1 MKLNLFSKIFIITF
15 VIFLSVLFIYMYEL
29 RESQKNSLLKN
40 IEIKANSLGDTITF
54 INSDNMII
62 DDEVKILESLLNYVT
77 LNKDIQNLVLSK
89 KDDYQLLVKPNGWS
103 QLENKLKEK
112 RLNNSIKK
120 SIFTDEIVYRHKY
133 PILFSG
139 IQWGFLYFELSVDE
153 YNEQLKEMNKQFS
166 ILILIMLISSF
177 FISYILARII
187 SKPIIKLNNISNLIS
202 KGDLSQRVD
211 IERKD
216 EIGTLA
222 NSFNN
227 MVENLEKSQNKLK
240 NYQLDLEKEVEERT
254 KELKELNDTLELRV
268 NSEITKRQEQEQLLI
283 QQSKL
288 ASMGEM
294 IGNIAHQWRQPLNA
308 LGLVVQNIKF
318 AYDFDELDDQF
329 MDTSIEKVNRL
340 TKNMSKTID
349 DFRNFFKP
357 NKEKIAFNLDKI
369 INETLELVDS
379 TFENHNIDIKKDIE
393 KDIKVFGFPN
403 EFLQTMLNIMNNA
416 KDAYIE
422 NNIVNGKLHLKVNK
436 STDFAHVTIRD
447 NAGGIPKDIRD
458 KIFDPY
464 FTTKEEGRGTGIG
477 LYMSKII
484 IEQNM
489 NGKLISE
496 SIENGTIFIISLP
509 LYKD

>member
-1 MKLNLFSKIFIITF
+1 M
-15 VIFLSVLFIYMYEL
+15 SVLSIYMYEL
-29 RESQKNSLLKN
+29 RESQKKSLENS

-77 LNKDIQNLVLSK
+77 LNKDIKALVLSK
-89 KDDYQLLVKPNGWS
+89 KGNYQLLVKHNNWQ
-103 QLENKLKEK
+103 QLENKLKKNKLENK
-112 RLNNSIKK
+112 IAKSSFRDKK
-120 SIFTDEIVYRHKY
+120 VYKYLY
-133 PILFSG
+133 PIVFSG
-139 IQWGFLYFELSVDE
+139 IEWGFLYFELSIDE
-153 YNEQLKEMNKQFS
+153 YNEQLEQVNKQFS
-166 ILILIMLISSF
+166 ILILFMLISSF

-187 SKPIIKLNNISNLIS
+187 SRPIIKLNHISNLIS
-202 KGDLSQRVD
+202 KGDLTQRAD
-211 IERKD
+211 IKRND

-222 NSFNN
+222 NTFNT
-227 MVENLEKSQNKLK
+227 MVENLENSQNKLK
-240 NYQLDLEKEVEERT
+240 NYQLDLEKEVAERT
-254 KELKELNDTLELRV
+254 KELKELNDTLEIRV
-268 NSEITKRQEQEQLLI
+268 NSEIRKRQEQEQLLI

-318 AYDFDELDDQF
+318 AYDFDELNDEF
-329 MDTSIEKVNRL
+329 MNNSIEKVNKL

-357 NKEKIAFNLDKI
+357 NKEKISFNLDKI
-369 INETLELVDS
+369 INETLDLVES
-379 TFENHNIDIKKDIE
+379 TFKNHNIGIE
-393 KDIKVFGFPN
+393 KEIDKDIKVFGFPN
-403 EFLQTMLNIMNNA
+403 EFLQTMLNIINNA

-422 NNIVNGKLHLKVNK
+422 NNITNGKLYIKVNK
-436 STDFAHVTIRD
+436 SIDFANITICD
-447 NAGGIPKDIRD
+447 NAGGIPEKIRD

-464 FTTKEEGRGTGIG
+464 FTTKEEGKGTGIG

-489 NGKLISE
+489 DGKLVSE
-496 SIENGTIFIISLP
+496 SIENGTKFIISLP